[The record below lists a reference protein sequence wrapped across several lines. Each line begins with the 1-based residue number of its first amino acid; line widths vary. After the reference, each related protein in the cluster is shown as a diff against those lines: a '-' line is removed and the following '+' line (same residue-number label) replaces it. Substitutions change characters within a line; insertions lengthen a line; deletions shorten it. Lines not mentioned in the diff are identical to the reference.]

1 MIIKCLFVCLFVCFV
16 CFVCLLICLFACLFV
31 CLFEMN
37 ETPRKMPDTLWTPR
51 PYRELCQNKTPRHV
65 PLCQNETPR
74 RMPETQLSLS
84 TYRGEEIQ
92 ISFDANTQLKR
103 DGNIKIC

>member
-1 MIIKCLFVCLFVCFV
+1 
-16 CFVCLLICLFACLFV
+16 
-31 CLFEMN
+31 
-37 ETPRKMPDTLWTPR
+37 MPDTLWTLR

-92 ISFDANTQLKR
+92 ISFDANTQFKT
-103 DGNIKIC
+103 DGNIKNLL